1 MGHPVAHCMQNH
13 DEEKEV
19 DFFTLLE
26 TECEDYWNYI
36 LKLLIWLLLVRLR
49 FPKSGLLPVK
59 TRKKMSSMLAM
70 LSLFSHL

>member
-1 MGHPVAHCMQNH
+1 MRHPVAHCMQNH
-13 DEEKEV
+13 DEEKE

-59 TRKKMSSMLAM
+59 TREKMSSMLAM